1 MDKYHCEVCDRNFP
15 SAEWQDNHTRT
26 KRHIENMETPKEDVF
41 DFVNNWIDNG
51 AQKGSTGLTKQLY
64 RCDVCKSVFMNKS
77 NRDRHV
83 KYSCPGKE
91 APQEPTAPE
100 PKKPMEMEV
109 KKPEPAAE
117 NKKALP
123 TLENK
128 KPLPAK
134 PAKELKSRRM
144 EILENARM
152 CKMEKRQMDDELK
165 LGQEV
170 MEVKCKRTKPV
181 MATLTIPCKV
191 FFK

>member
-51 AQKGSTGLTKQLY
+51 DQKGSTGPTKQLY
-64 RCDVCKSVFMNKS
+64 RCHTCKSVFMNKF

-83 KYSCPGKE
+83 KYSCPAKE
-91 APQEPTAPE
+91 VHKEPIAPN
-100 PKKPMEMEV
+100 KPMEMEV
-109 KKPEPAAE
+109 KKPEPTTE
-117 NKKALP
+117 NKKSLH
-123 TLENK
+123 TTENK
-128 KPLPAK
+128 KSLHTK
-134 PAKELKSRRM
+134 PYKELKSRRM

-152 CKMEKRQMDDELK
+152 RKMEKRQLDEELK

-181 MATLTIPCKV
+181 MGTLMIPCKV